1 MNNLRINKIFPLLIC
16 GGSGTRLWPLSRSS
30 FPKQFSKYNPKN
42 NFSFLQDTYS
52 RLNNIKN
59 IQDPI
64 LICNE
69 EHRFIAAEQ
78 MREINVEPK
87 AIILEPC
94 GRNTA
99 PAVALGTIQAINFDN
114 DSLVL
119 VLPADHA
126 INNTDKFNEI
136 INKGIQYAEEG
147 YIVSFGIPPTCPE
160 TGFGYIEAEE
170 PLDKKDIKGI
180 KIKKFIEKPDKK
192 TAEKLIL
199 NEKYSWNSGIF
210 LMRSEIAFKQFSLFV
225 PELISQCED
234 CIKNSSVDLDFIR
247 IPKDKFSACPNI
259 PFDIAIME
267 KTELG
272 VVLPLNVEWSDVGNW
287 EALWQISK
295 KDMHGNA
302 LMGNVL
308 SEKIKNCYMRSDN
321 KLLVGIDIEDLIIV
335 ETDDAVL
342 ISKKGSSQKLKNI
355 VDKMKKRNIK
365 EALIHKEIFRPW
377 GSYISLSDGSGWQ
390 VKRINVKPGASLS
403 LQKHNF
409 RTEHWIIVNGKA
421 LVEIEEHK
429 SILSENESTYIP
441 LGSKHRLSNP
451 GKTPL
456 VLIEVQS
463 GEYLGE
469 DDIVRFEDIYHRN
482 KFNE

>member
-1 MNNLRINKIFPLLIC
+1 M
-16 GGSGTRLWPLSRSS
+16 
-30 FPKQFSKYNPKN
+30 
-42 NFSFLQDTYS
+42 
-52 RLNNIKN
+52 
-59 IQDPI
+59 
-64 LICNE
+64 
-69 EHRFIAAEQ
+69 
-78 MREINVEPK
+78 
-87 AIILEPC
+87 
-94 GRNTA
+94 A

-180 KIKKFIEKPDKK
+180 KIKKKLLKSLTRKLP
-192 TAEKLIL
+192 EKLIL

-247 IPKDKFSACPNI
+247 IPKDKFSAYLPNI

-287 EALWQISK
+287 EALWQIS

-355 VDKMKKRNIK
+355 VDKMKKEILK
-365 EALIHKEIFRPW
+365 ALIHKEIFRPW

-403 LQKHNF
+403 SKTQFQN
-409 RTEHWIIVNGKA
+409 RA
-421 LVEIEEHK
+421 LD
-429 SILSENESTYIP
+429 N
-441 LGSKHRLSNP
+441 SKW
-451 GKTPL
+451 
-456 VLIEVQS
+456 
-463 GEYLGE
+463 
-469 DDIVRFEDIYHRN
+469 
-482 KFNE
+482 